1 VAVSH
6 GFRRGNAC
14 RGGGKR
20 CRKMGVSV
28 VWFAGTRKML
38 QPSRD
43 PRPLERRQRPKGVPQ
58 RQRPKGHRRA
68 KDTDEALARSGARDS
83 LRSSVAHSV
92 RSLWSLRRRGPAER
106 ARPSIPPGRRCVTV
120 RSPCPSPSRA
130 GLPCGR
136 PRAPGPWTA
145 ENRAAPSVR
154 WARAGAPAP
163 ASVSEFISRA
173 PRRSRNAGTARGLRR
188 RLLTNRTRGT
198 SSRIGL

>member
-1 VAVSH
+1 
-6 GFRRGNAC
+6 
-14 RGGGKR
+14 
-20 CRKMGVSV
+20 MGVSV
-28 VWFAGTRKML
+28 VRFAGTRKML
-38 QPSRD
+38 QPSRE
-43 PRPLERRQRPKGVPQ
+43 PSTARTTTATEKSSPTTPASKGHRRAKDTGEQRTPAS
-58 RQRPKGHRRA
+58 KGHRRA

-163 ASVSEFISRA
+163 ASVSEVISRA

-188 RLLTNRTRGT
+188 RLLTNGTRGT